1 MSISNLARANAI
13 PLEVKKDGLQQR
25 QNGDWVLR
33 LVIQAADMDQ
43 RITSAP
49 MGTRFMAALVEV
61 GDDELPKE
69 KPVPVATEVKAD
81 PVPKD
86 RKNWR
91 DLPPSQQAAMRCG
104 EPVFVAFVR
113 EKHGAEL
120 ASNGDEIASFVRAF
134 CGVAS
139 RSELNTRHTPR
150 TLWHQLDSQYQAW
163 RQTEGA
169 Y

>member
-69 KPVPVATEVKAD
+69 QPAPPEVKAE
-81 PVPKD
+81 PAPKA
-86 RKNWR
+86 KKSWR
-91 DLPPSQQAAMRCG
+91 EQPPAQQAGIRCD
-104 EPVFVAFVR
+104 EPIFIAFLKETYPEEWREFEDAAEFVR
-113 EKHGAEL
+113 
-120 ASNGDEIASFVRAF
+120 FY
-134 CGVAS
+134 CGVKS
-139 RSELNTRHTPR
+139 RSELNTIHKSQDI
-150 TLWHQLDSQYQAW
+150 WHQLDSQFQAW
-163 RQTEGA
+163 KTAESVA
-169 Y
+169 